1 MSIEIFPY
9 IIQHIF
15 LWSLLSVKPLDFPR
29 CLLYIEFIKV
39 KKGMTFMKKATKV
52 ILSLTLIVLTL
63 VFANMTASA
72 ITFDADMQYQTE
84 NKVTLYS
91 KKNYKGKSV
100 EYGIGEYSK
109 LDINSD
115 SISVPQ
121 EYVVYAYTK
130 KEF

>member
-1 MSIEIFPY
+1 
-9 IIQHIF
+9 
-15 LWSLLSVKPLDFPR
+15 
-29 CLLYIEFIKV
+29 
-39 KKGMTFMKKATKV
+39 MKKATKV

-84 NKVTLYS
+84 NMVTLYS

-109 LDINSD
+109 LDINSN

-121 EYVVYAYTK
+121 EYVVYAYTRK
-130 KEF
+130 NF